1 VAGLTTLS
9 RWRQSSFEPSVQE
22 AAMTDQEHIDTQG
35 EQMAWRRRPPVKWS
49 ITILL
54 GLLFLLVTGV
64 YLLADLVSNDLLDP
78 QLYTSALEEHRFYER
93 IYTDLLADP
102 AVTETTAAW
111 LGSLDVDPTLAD
123 DLTSFATAV
132 LRMVLPPSTMR
143 DATESAIDATTA
155 YFRGDT
161 EELQPRLSPLATVEA
176 EELADAIADRATAFL
191 AEQSA
196 EALAAVERRT
206 ATLDQEV
213 LAGYLAQ
220 LDSGRIAAIP
230 EEIAAVSLDSLTEEE
245 RAELVGALLG
255 PRADTTPEATQ
266 LQIQAALQVGDWQS
280 ALFMAA
286 RVRLQ
291 ARVREAGV
299 AFREALQ
306 DNQALD
312 LVTETARVLSRAE
325 SEILSLIN
333 RVRGWMIFLD
343 GTVRPF
349 ALLVMALALGAIV
362 WLHAEHLPEVLRA
375 SGVTLILVG
384 VVILLTW
391 LIVGRQLESSL
402 QASFDASTQAS
413 PALISM
419 VRDVVFTV
427 TGSLWTSVWRS
438 VLILSLVGVVLLG
451 FSYLPYLTSFADRL
465 LAPVW
470 RYRKGILVGAALF
483 LVVIPV
489 LLQNVFRARREAN
502 LPCNG
507 HVELC
512 DRPLDEVAFAAT
524 HNSMSITEY
533 NWIWP
538 SHDGTLT
545 NQLNAGVR
553 ALLIDTHYWDYEAD
567 IAEFLEQ
574 LPPDARAVA
583 EQVLETR
590 ELAQREGLFL
600 CHNQCFLGA
609 TVLEESLVEIR
620 EFLEAHPREV
630 VVLII
635 QDAISPADTASA
647 FEASGLVDLV
657 YTHETGRPWPTLR
670 ELIARDERVVVT
682 AEEEGPP
689 PDWYLNV
696 WEYTEETP
704 YSFRSPDE
712 FSCEPNRGETGKPF
726 FLLNHWIERASPS
739 RADAA
744 TINAYDFL
752 LARTRQCAAQR
763 GQIPNFVAIN
773 FYLNG
778 DVFAVVDELNGVRE
792 AAAP

>member
-1 VAGLTTLS
+1 
-9 RWRQSSFEPSVQE
+9 
-22 AAMTDQEHIDTQG
+22 MTDQEHIDTQG
-35 EQMAWRRRPPVKWS
+35 EQMALWRRPPVKWS

-54 GLLFLLVTGV
+54 GLLFLLATGI
-64 YLLADLVSNDLLDP
+64 YLLADLVSND
-78 QLYTSALEEHRFYER
+78 QLEHRFYKR

-123 DLTSFATAV
+123 DLVSFATAV
-132 LRMVLPPSTMR
+132 LRMVLPPSTIR
-143 DATESAIDATTA
+143 AATESAIDATTA

-196 EALAAVERRT
+196 ETLAAVQART

-220 LDSGRIAAIP
+220 LESGRIAAIP
-230 EEIAAVSLDSLTEEE
+230 EELAAVSLDSLTEEQ
-245 RAELVGALLG
+245 RAELVGMLLG
-255 PRADTTPEATQ
+255 PRAETTPEVTQ
-266 LQIQAALQVGDWQS
+266 LQIRAALQVGDWQS
-280 ALFMAA
+280 ALFLAA

-325 SEILSLIN
+325 ADILSLIN

-349 ALLVMALALGAIV
+349 ALLVMALVLGAIV
-362 WLHAEHLPEVLRA
+362 WLHAEHVPEVLRA
-375 SGVTLILVG
+375 SGVTLIVVG
-384 VVILLTW
+384 AVILLTW

-402 QASFDASTQAS
+402 QASFDASTQAH
-413 PALISM
+413 PALVSM

-438 VLILSLVGVVLLG
+438 VLILSLVGAVLLG
-451 FSYLPYLTSFADRL
+451 LSYLPYLTSSANRL

-489 LLQNVFRARREAN
+489 LLQSLFRARREAN

-512 DRPLDEVAFAAT
+512 ERRLDEVAFAAT

-533 NWIWP
+533 DWIWP

-590 ELAQREGLFL
+590 ELARREGLFL

-620 EFLEAHPREV
+620 EFMEAHPREV

-647 FEASGLVDLV
+647 FESSGLVDLV

-704 YSFRSPDE
+704 YSFHSADE

-752 LARTRQCAAQR
+752 LARARQCAAQR

-792 AAAP
+792 VATP